1 MNKARLEKLGKRL
14 ILVVAADELFEITYC
29 TSPDKPEDC
38 KTEHKTW
45 DMCSEQERNLIYS
58 QATKEHIRDQEIML
72 DEVLKDTAEDVS
84 ELADTKENK
93 ETEHN
98 G

>member
-1 MNKARLEKLGKRL
+1 MNKAKFEKLGRKL

-29 TSPDKPEDC
+29 TKPDSPEDC
-38 KTEHKTW
+38 KTDHKTW

-58 QATKEHIRDQEIML
+58 QCIKDHIKDQEIML
-72 DEVLKDTAEDVS
+72 DEVITAADEDIKDSQA
-84 ELADTKENK
+84 TKVEN
-93 ETEHN
+93 N